1 MDFTM
6 KMLKTHQLLKLRI
19 ETIQNLKRLKNETG
33 LGSIDG
39 LLDSMIKIMDDH
51 RLKLKNTGWS

>member
-1 MDFTM
+1 M